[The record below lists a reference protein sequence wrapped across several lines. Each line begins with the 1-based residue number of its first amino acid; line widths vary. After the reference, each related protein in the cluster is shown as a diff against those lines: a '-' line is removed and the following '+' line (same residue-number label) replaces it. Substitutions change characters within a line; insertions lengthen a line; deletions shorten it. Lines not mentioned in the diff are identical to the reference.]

1 MRKLVLGALVAMFI
15 SGSLA
20 AQSYVGSLEYN
31 KKKQDAILIDL
42 PYPPEAAQNAIT
54 QRFEKLGYKPKEEK
68 GILNR
73 DKGILVYRSAFMNEI
88 SNGSLDYL
96 IKVEK
101 KSRKEKDECVLY
113 ITVQKDG
120 APVTNMDADIA
131 DRLKSFLNNLVPDVE
146 AANLEIQIKDQ
157 EDVVLKAEKKLSGL
171 KEDHETLEKK
181 LTDNENSQAETQKD
195 IENQKMRLGELKGK
209 RRN

>member
-1 MRKLVLGALVAMFI
+1 MRKLVLGALVAVLL

-31 KKKQDAILIDL
+31 KKKQDAIQIDL
-42 PYPPEAAQNAIT
+42 PYTPEAAQMAIT

-73 DKGILVYRSAFMNEI
+73 DKGILVYRSAFLNEV
-88 SNGSLDYL
+88 SNSSLDYL
-96 IKVEK
+96 VKVER
-101 KSRKEKDECVLY
+101 KSRKEKDECVLI

-120 APVTNMDADIA
+120 NPMSPMDSDMQ
-131 DRLKSFLNNLVPDVE
+131 DRLKSYLNNLVPEVE
-146 AANLEIQIKDQ
+146 AANLELQIKAQ
-157 EDVVLKAEKKLSGL
+157 EDVVAKAEKKLVSL
-171 KEDHETLEKK
+171 KEDHEALDKK
-181 LTDNENSQAETQKD
+181 IAENERSQSDTQKD
-195 IENQKMRLGELKGK
+195 IENQKMRLGELKGQ